1 MDIPFFNKTH
11 HNMRKKISNWTNN
24 PKEILVVSI
33 NKMSWLRLV
42 TWGEIEGDQRN
53 FTADK
58 KNICLLLVWLLMV
71 TYIELN
77 VKMNFE
83 KLDIMVV
90 AVYRQK
96 LGETT
101 ITICNLSMVVNEPL
115 RSN

>member
-1 MDIPFFNKTH
+1 
-11 HNMRKKISNWTNN
+11 
-24 PKEILVVSI
+24 
-33 NKMSWLRLV
+33 
-42 TWGEIEGDQRN
+42 
-53 FTADK
+53 
-58 KNICLLLVWLLMV
+58 MV

-77 VKMNFE
+77 VKMSFE

-101 ITICNLSMVVNEPL
+101 ITICNLSIVVNEPL